1 MAWFYWL
8 LIPLLILGLA
18 WAIAPAVD
26 GWRRRRG

>member
-8 LIPLLILGLA
+8 LIPLLILGLL